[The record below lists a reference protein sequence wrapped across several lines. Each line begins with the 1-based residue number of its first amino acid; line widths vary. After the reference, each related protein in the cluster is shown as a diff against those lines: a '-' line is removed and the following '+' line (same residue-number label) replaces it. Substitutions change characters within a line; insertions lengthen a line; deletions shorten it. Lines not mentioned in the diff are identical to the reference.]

1 MGRIY
6 DGKVDTIL
14 ENVGAVVSIFPGKDG
29 LLHISQISKER
40 IAQVSDHLQ
49 VGQSIRVKVIKSD
62 EGKVRFTCK
71 GLDDPA

>member
-1 MGRIY
+1 M
-6 DGKVDTIL
+6 
-14 ENVGAVVSIFPGKDG
+14 SIFPGKDG

-40 IAQVSDHLQ
+40 VAQVSDHLQ

-71 GLDDPA
+71 GVDEGGEDA